1 MSFTMLKDNFHDST
15 PNIEVRFPDGYEDRL
30 VLQKHYFNEEDKMK
44 IDNHCNYV
52 GHLAR
57 EKTACVAMT
66 GCLGSDNVEFT
77 IMSKHAADSNSFV
90 WKKNGAIHAIH
101 SEPNVSTLK
110 YVISEHLH
118 LFFSQKNSGL
128 FLKNILPCVLIGYP
142 ALGGCRL

>member
-30 VLQKHYFNEEDKMK
+30 VLQKHYFNEEDKKK

-77 IMSKHAADSNSFV
+77 IMSKHAMDSNSFV
-90 WKKNGAIHAIH
+90 WNKNGAIHAIH
-101 SEPNVSTLK
+101 SDPHVST
-110 YVISEHLH
+110 I
-118 LFFSQKNSGL
+118 
-128 FLKNILPCVLIGYP
+128 ILSTYS
-142 ALGGCRL
+142 